1 MQKRMIRW
9 MAAGLVALALGVG
22 MLAGGANPR
31 TAYGADPTPRAGAA
45 RVAGYGAPVST
56 KLAQVRGRARGC

>member
-31 TAYGADPTPRAGAA
+31 TAYGADPTPTPASNSNPG
-45 RVAGYGAPVST
+45 GSG
-56 KLAQVRGRARGC
+56 GGH